1 MSSVE
6 RYKNLYLFVQQKS
19 RSTSGFSYFG
29 MKKATALCGRSPL
42 LIVVKFAL
50 GASLDLLGHLG
61 NKLVNAHLNGLV
73 GAIADGD
80 VAGLDLFLA

>member
-29 MKKATALCGRSPL
+29 MKKGDRPVWTVA
-42 LIVVKFAL
+42 F
-50 GASLDLLGHLG
+50 
-61 NKLVNAHLNGLV
+61 VNCFEVCLKRES
-73 GAIADGD
+73 
-80 VAGLDLFLA
+80 

>member
-1 MSSVE
+1 M
-6 RYKNLYLFVQQKS
+6 QQKKPLNQ
-19 RSTSGFSYFG
+19 RLSYFG

-50 GASLDLLGHLG
+50 GAGLDFLDHLG
-61 NKLVNAHLNGLV
+61 NKLINAHLNGLV

-80 VAGLDLFLA
+80 VAGLDLLLDRKSTRLNSSHT